1 MPVGAFGR
9 FWPLRLLVARL
20 NLAVEIRWQTA
31 ANHVVLATLM
41 SACPAS
47 PGFCPPM
54 SVLARTSK
62 TPLFFDFLLVAAPES
77 EGPCLP
83 ASIVVNGCFGR
94 HSRPRLTCL

>member
-1 MPVGAFGR
+1 VGAFGR

-20 NLAVEIRWQTA
+20 NSAVEIRWQTA
-31 ANHVVLATLM
+31 ANHVVLSTSM

-47 PGFCPPM
+47 PGFRPPM

-62 TPLFFDFLLVAAPES
+62 TPLSCDFLLVATQEPER
-77 EGPCLP
+77 PCLP
-83 ASIVVNGCFGR
+83 GSIVVNGCFGR